1 MGALFSST
9 ASGTPSMSEGQLTN
23 MVNVLSANGSS
34 LLSYQEQINSSVS
47 TNPLISLALN
57 FSVSQLNNLGQSI
70 NSSLSEIGIW
80 LGENST
86 SGSGSSVNNSN
97 NYTALTRLQVSYIQL
112 LAQVNQYKSIA
123 PSLKLSAL
131 NTKIND
137 LRAETTKLDNEKA
150 AIFEGPSFT
159 RTGAQA
165 VHYWT
170 TKCLYYFGPIFA
182 VIIIL
187 NTFYYSTSS
196 RISGDVFWF
205 FKLFYTF
212 WAVLL
217 YPLAILYGI
226 IAPPEFLNL
235 FPLFGPESKLNTLPL
250 FGYGKPSDN
259 IIIREKYKLVF
270 RLISITLF
278 SIFVYT
284 FVFSSGISFSS
295 GPSSMPQI
303 DSGSS
308 SSSGSY

>member
-9 ASGTPSMSEGQLTN
+9 ASGMPGMPSMSEGQLTN
-23 MVNVLSANGSS
+23 MVNT
-34 LLSYQEQINSSVS
+34 NSSVS
-47 TNPLISLALN
+47 TNPLTSLALN

-70 NSSLSEIGIW
+70 NHSLSEIGNW
-80 LGENST
+80 LGENKT
-86 SGSGSSVNNSN
+86 SGSSGNNSN

-112 LAQVNQYKSIA
+112 LAQVNQYKSVA

-131 NTKIND
+131 NIKIND

-284 FVFSSGISFSS
+284 FIFSSGLSSISTSAL
-295 GPSSMPQI
+295 PMPQTG
-303 DSGSS
+303 SG
-308 SSSGSY
+308 SSGSY